1 MIPDIITNLAT
12 VNSQISDYAKKYGRD
27 RASILLLAASK
38 TQSVDRI
45 LTAYHAGQRIFGENY
60 LQEALEKMHVLPT
73 DIEWHFI
80 GHIQSNKTKNIAEHF
95 NWVHSVDCPKIARR
109 LNDQRPAH
117 LPPLNICIEL
127 NIDHETTKSGVPDA
141 EAALEL
147 ATYIKTLP
155 HLQLRGLMAI
165 PAPRTTF
172 TEQRNELHQLA
183 MAFEHLR
190 THGFAVD
197 TLSMGM
203 SDDLEAAIA
212 EGSTLVRIGTAIFG
226 PRN

>member
-1 MIPDIITNLAT
+1 MINIAANIALINAKID
-12 VNSQISDYAKKYGRD
+12 DYAKKYTRD

-45 LTAYHAGQRIFGENY
+45 LSAYHAGQRIFGENY
-60 LQEALEKMHVLPT
+60 LQEALEKMHVLPA

-109 LNDQRPAH
+109 LNEQRPAH
-117 LPPLNICIEL
+117 LPPLNICIEM
-127 NIDHETTKSGVPDA
+127 NIDHETTKSGVA
-141 EAALEL
+141 NALTVLEL
-147 ATYIKTLP
+147 ARYIKTLP

-165 PAPRTTF
+165 PAPRETF
-172 TEQRNELHQLA
+172 AEQRHELHQLA
-183 MAFEHLR
+183 MAYENLR
-190 THGFAVD
+190 QHGFSVD

-212 EGSTLVRIGTAIFG
+212 EGSTLVRVGTAIFG
-226 PRN
+226 PRS